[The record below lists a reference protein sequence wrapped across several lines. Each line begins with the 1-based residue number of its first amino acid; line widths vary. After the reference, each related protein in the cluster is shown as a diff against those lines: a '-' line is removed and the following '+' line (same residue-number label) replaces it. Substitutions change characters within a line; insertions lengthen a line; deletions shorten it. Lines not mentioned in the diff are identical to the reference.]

1 MNTTSSAPSA
11 DDITATDAAVI
22 RGGINTATINTS
34 RKTEELVAS
43 LKNSRAR
50 LQTLK
55 ADYVAAVKSDGG
67 VAAKVSGKRRMIFHE
82 ILRTYGA
89 MESLKNELT
98 QRGAAFEIDVNDHE
112 HPNAAFKRLTA
123 PKKTDPS
130 EALFWYIVV
139 AAILLFLWILT
150 GGIANLPPIFR

>member
-1 MNTTSSAPSA
+1 MNTQAPSM
-11 DDITATDAAVI
+11 DDITAADATVI
-22 RGGINTATINTS
+22 RGGMNTAVINTS
-34 RKTEELVAS
+34 RKTDELVDS

-55 ADYVAAVKSDGG
+55 KDYVAAVKSDGG
-67 VAAKVSGKRRMIFHE
+67 GVAGKVSGKRRMIFHE

-98 QRGAAFEIDVNDHE
+98 QRGAAFDIDVNDHE

-123 PKKTDPS
+123 PPKMPDPF
-130 EALFWYIVV
+130 EAMFWYVV
-139 AAILLFLWILT
+139 IAAILIFLWVLT
-150 GGIANLPPIFR
+150 GGIANLPPPFR